1 MTNQIAQFFDVDEN
15 SPETRLAVDQVSI
28 DRDFLGD
35 LVALRHRDAPD
46 AEKFAATIGV
56 ELDELLYFES
66 DPLDSD
72 LGFIRL
78 YALAL
83 GALLTHQVKSAGE
96 LADLRYFDA
105 VPRLSFSA
113 SVLLLGLQHS
123 VQQDKEPRHGL

>member
-1 MTNQIAQFFDVDEN
+1 MTNSIAQFFGVDDN

-46 AEKFAATIGV
+46 AEEFAATIGV

-96 LADLRYFDA
+96 FADLRYFDA
-105 VPRLSFSA
+105 GPRGGPVKWGSSSRLA
-113 SVLLLGLQHS
+113 KARYLGQHDS
-123 VQQDKEPRHGL
+123 LI

>member
-15 SPETRLAVDQVSI
+15 SPETRPAVDQVSI

-105 VPRLSFSA
+105 VPRGVPVKWVSSSQLA
-113 SVLLLGLQHS
+113 NARYLGQHDS
-123 VQQDKEPRHGL
+123 LI

>member
-1 MTNQIAQFFDVDEN
+1 MTNSIAQFFGVDDN

-96 LADLRYFDA
+96 LADLRRQD
-105 VPRLSFSA
+105 S
-113 SVLLLGLQHS
+113 HS
-123 VQQDKEPRHGL
+123 